1 LDLLDYKVADEI
13 EILLIVKL
21 IRLERGVTLFDV
33 NKIIQMLREYLKE
46 KLLMGIEQ
54 DPTIG

>member
-1 LDLLDYKVADEI
+1 MDLLDYKVADEI